1 LFNLRFLGLRKT
13 GIEILPE
20 AVGRLQNIE
29 VLDAFGTA
37 LLSVPKDV
45 AKLKK
50 IRCLYACTLLI
61 EGTLKL
67 YRGIEVPRGIGNL
80 TGLHALQ
87 DVKASLDTLL
97 CEVAALTELRTF
109 SVSDVKIEQSSNLC
123 RAIMNMRHLVHL
135 SIVASNENE
144 ILPLEALSLPP
155 TLSKLELE
163 GQMEKKQMSR
173 IVSLCSNL
181 DNLTRLHLRFS
192 KIDEE
197 SFSSLKMLHSLCYLS
212 LSKAYDGKKLYFPAE
227 SFPRLR

>member
-1 LFNLRFLGLRKT
+1 
-13 GIEILPE
+13 
-20 AVGRLQNIE
+20 
-29 VLDAFGTA
+29 
-37 LLSVPKDV
+37 
-45 AKLKK
+45 
-50 IRCLYACTLLI
+50 
-61 EGTLKL
+61 
-67 YRGIEVPRGIGNL
+67 
-80 TGLHALQ
+80 
-87 DVKASLDTLL
+87 
-97 CEVAALTELRTF
+97 LTELRTF
-109 SVSDVKIEQSSNLC
+109 SVSDVKSEQSSNLC